1 MDKILSNISLSVTEC
16 SFLKNPESSDLGR
29 KIVSG
34 AIELIDDFGF
44 EQFNF
49 KKLAHHIDS
58 TEASIYRYFENKHK
72 LLLYLTSWYWLWLDY
87 RVALAVMNV
96 DDCNERLTR
105 CMEVLTGKQ
114 VVDTNFLHIDEQ
126 RLNRIIIAESSKSY
140 LTKMVDDENREGA
153 FSAYKQLVAR
163 VGGIIEEINPEFK
176 YAKMMV
182 STLIEGVHLQRYFK
196 DHLPGL
202 TSFVE
207 GEDPVV
213 EFYTNMVLK
222 MIQK

>member
-1 MDKILSNISLSVTEC
+1 MDKVLSNINLSVTDC

-29 KIVSG
+29 KIVAG

-49 KKLAHHIDS
+49 KKLANHIDS

-72 LLLYLTSWYWLWLDY
+72 LLLYITSWYWLWLDY
-87 RVALAVMNV
+87 RVALAVVNI
-96 DDCNERLTR
+96 DDATQRLERCL
-105 CMEVLTGKQ
+105 EVLTGRPI
-114 VVDTNFLHIDEQ
+114 VDTNFSHIDEE

-140 LTKMVDDENREGA
+140 LTKMVDDENKEGA
-153 FSAYKQLVAR
+153 FYAYKQLVAR
-163 VGGIIEEINPEFK
+163 VSALIEEVNVDFK
-176 YAKMMV
+176 YAKMVV
-182 STLIEGVHLQRYFK
+182 STLIEGVHLQRYFA

-202 TSFVE
+202 TSIVE
-207 GEDPVV
+207 GEDTVAG
-213 EFYTNMVLK
+213 FYSHMVLK